1 MGVGCRR
8 CRNDRKSRRRGNN
21 EPRFMPE
28 EGASEEHSPGRSGTF
43 LTNGVSTAFRN
54 LLPGMRTR
62 SFIHWPSGRSMGW
75 SRQTEEEEENSVLSA
90 CAWACLVSCTEVNT
104 NDRLADRMGKRMP
117 GSASWH
123 LAAGSS
129 SAKQPKRYRPPGLE
143 AQEKRLQRRD
153 GVVTLLDSAARV
165 VAENYPL
172 HVIEQRCRA
181 VPEPVLYRVLLW
193 AFPREELFIRLYS
206 CPAPDVERSSRA
218 GGPSSSAFVDGARLL
233 DFNAVEDAL
242 QIDVFMNILFVV
254 IVVPMAGLRAS
265 FNLVTLTHLLYL
277 YELPT
282 FRFGWRGCLD
292 QGTSFASTEGH
303 CGGSI
308 VPVDVVN
315 LCVPRPKDINLPFFC
330 RPRSPCLAFHH
341 HHHLY
346 CCLHLTKIAFQNFL
360 IIIFPCCSGL
370 IWFHLS
376 GRVRAMTGNELERH
390 SFRISM
396 AFDRCKITSIR
407 CNCDN
412 CDIYWCEH
420 AVALALFRIRRV
432 KMVEIRLP
440 ISESLY
446 QMDRD
451 QLQKFVQYLIAEH
464 HVDVLPTAQ
473 HLADEIF
480 QDTSRINAVA
490 GAPDPTAG
498 PNPDGDHRW
507 FLDESQICSIVQ
519 SYMTQTI
526 CSEQLQTLFS
536 KVREM
541 LSERDENGPR
551 LLRLITN
558 QFLTNHCE
566 SSAFRAIT
574 FQTPLMA
581 DKCQQLWDQLGA
593 LWVCVVLNPY
603 CRPEQKIE
611 WQETLKRWV
620 SVLTCPP
627 ENIICLTNQL
637 YCDEHGS
644 SDPDSPSTSNGGS
657 MRWQGSGYRNVTR
670 TVFHRALDACL
681 VKWTDSLLKR
691 ILEDEDFCNENEP
704 LWSEH
709 VPTACAR
716 VDSLRTHGYHKQAI
730 QLAMSIVRY
739 MKFEQRRVTV
749 QEQQLYQGN
758 QGARPAPC
766 EGWIGHPLDPINMLY
781 DCLINAAEMY
791 QTNSNVYT
799 KCALE
804 AALIA
809 LSQRR
814 RTPPCLYAQQKAIK
828 QEECLVQKL
837 KGMTFDDT
845 LFETMKIQA
854 ELILKSPSQYPMEEK
869 ATCTSNDEHERPFTF
884 YSSVHSLASFLFQVF
899 LPTET
904 ELAYSIGLK
913 AIQWNTN
920 VEGSEANAL
929 LSRPLGAVPVTNHGR
944 YQQSSLASKLL
955 IAAKDDVVRLRNVL
969 EAVQASVRSPSFL
982 YRLAHEVH
990 REALSL
996 NEDSSSR
1003 INLLNTAFELG
1014 LRVLHIAVSNPTW
1027 CRQEMI
1033 QWVVGCATAL
1043 SFRAVLSLLSNWPK
1057 FFTPLEATRMVA
1069 PIIIRETITQLKLE
1083 YPQREEIKHAV
1094 HRLALECALKCPSNC
1109 AFHAI
1114 ALCESD
1120 PRAFEAAYKLVMEVG
1135 EKNGL
1140 INAEEFFNIGRRME
1154 QLGQSEKAYNM
1165 ALLGL
1170 SRMRITHSDDA
1181 SPLINSVYWACALGH
1196 SLGTMQLARVINLI
1210 VKHVQ
1215 CATVLSDILRRCAFS
1230 SSHAIMPSSKH
1241 GPNSDA
1247 KLMLLSQA
1255 SLKQLLNA
1263 AINAYIET
1271 VHSRLAHISPRHYNE
1286 FLDFLAKARETFV
1299 LSEEGHVKFSHL
1311 IEHMKFFYRGKKKL
1325 VTLIR
1330 SRFG

>member
-1 MGVGCRR
+1 MGVNPFDGVLSVRGVVGQKKKKTIQFCRLVR
-8 CRNDRKSRRRGNN
+8 GRVWCRVLKLTTDSPTEWANACLGRLLGTWCPTREAPAASGRRG
-21 EPRFMPE
+21 
-28 EGASEEHSPGRSGTF
+28 HSARLGRPGGGRK
-43 LTNGVSTAFRN
+43 LSTARDRTT
-54 LLPGMRTR
+54 LP
-62 SFIHWPSGRSMGW
+62 
-75 SRQTEEEEENSVLSA
+75 V
-90 CAWACLVSCTEVNT
+90 
-104 NDRLADRMGKRMP
+104 
-117 GSASWH
+117 
-123 LAAGSS
+123 
-129 SAKQPKRYRPPGLE
+129 
-143 AQEKRLQRRD
+143 
-153 GVVTLLDSAARV
+153 
-165 VAENYPL
+165 
-172 HVIEQRCRA
+172 

-193 AFPREELFIRLYS
+193 AFPREEMFIRLYS
-206 CPAPDVERSSRA
+206 CPAPDVERSSR
-218 GGPSSSAFVDGARLL
+218 GGAPSSSAFVDGVRLL
-233 DFNAVEDAL
+233 DFNAVEEAL
-242 QIDVFMNILFVV
+242 QI
-254 IVVPMAGLRAS
+254 G
-265 FNLVTLTHLLYL
+265 
-277 YELPT
+277 
-282 FRFGWRGCLD
+282 
-292 QGTSFASTEGH
+292 
-303 CGGSI
+303 
-308 VPVDVVN
+308 
-315 LCVPRPKDINLPFFC
+315 
-330 RPRSPCLAFHH
+330 
-341 HHHLY
+341 
-346 CCLHLTKIAFQNFL
+346 
-360 IIIFPCCSGL
+360 
-370 IWFHLS
+370 FHLS

-420 AVALALFRIRRV
+420 AVALALFRIRRP

-519 SYMTQTI
+519 SYITQTI
-526 CSEQLQTLFS
+526 CSEQLQALFS

-551 LLRLITN
+551 LLQLITN
-558 QFLTNHCE
+558 QFLTSQCE
-566 SSAFRAIT
+566 SSIYRAIS
-574 FQTPLMA
+574 FQTPQIA
-581 DKCQQLWDQLGA
+581 DKCQQLWDHLGA

-603 CRPEQKIE
+603 CKHEQKTE

-620 SVLTCPP
+620 SMLTCPP

-637 YCDEHGS
+637 YCDVHGS
-644 SDPDSPSTSNGGS
+644 SDPDLPSMSNGGYV
-657 MRWQGSGYRNVTR
+657 RWQGELGYRRVSR

-691 ILEDEDFCNENEP
+691 IIEDEDFCNEFEP

-716 VDSLRTHGYHKQAI
+716 VDCLRTHGYHKQAI

-739 MKFEQRRVTV
+739 MKFEQRRVNV
-749 QEQQLYQGN
+749 EEQQLYQSD
-758 QGARPAPC
+758 QGVLEAPC
-766 EGWIGHPLDPINMLY
+766 DGWISHPLDPINMLY

-791 QTNSNVYT
+791 HANSNVYT

-814 RTPPCLYAQQKAIK
+814 RASPCIYAQQKAIK
-828 QEECLVQKL
+828 QEESLVQKL
-837 KGMTFDDT
+837 KGMTFDET
-845 LFETMKIQA
+845 LFETMKSQA
-854 ELILKSPSQYPMEEK
+854 ELILKSPSHYPVEEK
-869 ATCTSNDEHERPFTF
+869 KTCTSDNEHERPFTS
-884 YSSVHSLASFLFQVF
+884 YSSMHSLASFLFQVF

-904 ELAYSIGLK
+904 DLAYSIGLK
-913 AIQWNTN
+913 AIQWNIN
-920 VEGSEANAL
+920 VEGSEANTL

-955 IAAKDDVVRLRNVL
+955 IAAKDDAVRLRNVL
-969 EAVQASVRSPSFL
+969 EAVQTSVRSPSFL

-1003 INLLNTAFELG
+1003 TNLLTTAFELG
-1014 LRVLHIAVSNPTW
+1014 LRVLHIARSKPTS

-1043 SFRAVLSLLSNWPK
+1043 SYRAVLSLLSNWPK

-1069 PIIIRETITQLKLE
+1069 PIIIRETVTQLKLE

-1120 PRAFEAAYKLVMEVG
+1120 PHAFEAAYKLVMEVG

-1170 SRMRITHSDDA
+1170 SRMRIMHSDDA
-1181 SPLINSVYWACALGH
+1181 SPLINSVYWACALAH
-1196 SLGTMQLARVINLI
+1196 SLGTMQLARVISLI
-1210 VKHVQ
+1210 IKHVQ

-1230 SSHAIMPSSKH
+1230 SSHAIMNPSSKH
-1241 GPNSDA
+1241 GPTSDA

-1325 VTLIR
+1325 VALIR

>member
-1 MGVGCRR
+1 MSGFEARR
-8 CRNDRKSRRRGNN
+8 L
-21 EPRFMPE
+21 EP
-28 EGASEEHSPGRSGTF
+28 GGIDTHVLGGT
-43 LTNGVSTAFRN
+43 VD
-54 LLPGMRTR
+54 
-62 SFIHWPSGRSMGW
+62 
-75 SRQTEEEEENSVLSA
+75 ELS
-90 CAWACLVSCTEVNT
+90 
-104 NDRLADRMGKRMP
+104 
-117 GSASWH
+117 
-123 LAAGSS
+123 
-129 SAKQPKRYRPPGLE
+129 
-143 AQEKRLQRRD
+143 
-153 GVVTLLDSAARV
+153 
-165 VAENYPL
+165 
-172 HVIEQRCRA
+172 
-181 VPEPVLYRVLLW
+181 
-193 AFPREELFIRLYS
+193 
-206 CPAPDVERSSRA
+206 
-218 GGPSSSAFVDGARLL
+218 
-233 DFNAVEDAL
+233 
-242 QIDVFMNILFVV
+242 
-254 IVVPMAGLRAS
+254 
-265 FNLVTLTHLLYL
+265 
-277 YELPT
+277 T
-282 FRFGWRGCLD
+282 FRFGWKGCLD
-292 QGTSFASTEGH
+292 QGTSFGPTEGH

-308 VPVDVVN
+308 VPVS
-315 LCVPRPKDINLPFFC
+315 RTI
-330 RPRSPCLAFHH
+330 
-341 HHHLY
+341 
-346 CCLHLTKIAFQNFL
+346 L
-360 IIIFPCCSGL
+360 IYSFRVQG
-370 IWFHLS
+370 FHLS

-420 AVALALFRIRRV
+420 AVALALFRIRRP

-519 SYMTQTI
+519 SYITQTI
-526 CSEQLQTLFS
+526 CSEQLQALFS

-551 LLRLITN
+551 LLQLITN
-558 QFLTNHCE
+558 QFLTSQCE
-566 SSAFRAIT
+566 SSIYRAIS
-574 FQTPLMA
+574 FQTPQIA
-581 DKCQQLWDQLGA
+581 DKCQQLWDHLGA

-603 CRPEQKIE
+603 CKHEQKIE

-620 SVLTCPP
+620 SMLTCPP

-637 YCDEHGS
+637 YCDVHGS
-644 SDPDSPSTSNGGS
+644 SDPDLPSMSNGGYV
-657 MRWQGSGYRNVTR
+657 RWQGELGYRRVSR

-691 ILEDEDFCNENEP
+691 IIEDEDFCNEYEP

-716 VDSLRTHGYHKQAI
+716 VDCLRTHGYHKQAI

-739 MKFEQRRVTV
+739 MKFEQRRVNV
-749 QEQQLYQGN
+749 EEQQLYQSD
-758 QGARPAPC
+758 QGVLEALC
-766 EGWIGHPLDPINMLY
+766 DGWIGHPLDPINMLY

-791 QTNSNVYT
+791 HANSNVYT

-814 RTPPCLYAQQKAIK
+814 RASPCIYAQQKAIK
-828 QEECLVQKL
+828 QEESLVQKL

-845 LFETMKIQA
+845 LFETMKSQA
-854 ELILKSPSQYPMEEK
+854 ELILKSPSHYPVEEK
-869 ATCTSNDEHERPFTF
+869 KTCTSDNEHERPFTS
-884 YSSVHSLASFLFQVF
+884 YSSMHSLASFLFQVF

-904 ELAYSIGLK
+904 DLAYSIGLK
-913 AIQWNTN
+913 AIQWNIN
-920 VEGSEANAL
+920 VEGSEANTL

-955 IAAKDDVVRLRNVL
+955 IAAKDDAVRLRNVL
-969 EAVQASVRSPSFL
+969 EAVQTSVRSPSFL

-1003 INLLNTAFELG
+1003 TNLLTTAFELG
-1014 LRVLHIAVSNPTW
+1014 LRVCCATRSPGCFAGRSENGALQVLHIARSKPTS

-1043 SFRAVLSLLSNWPK
+1043 SYRAVLSLLSNWPK

-1069 PIIIRETITQLKLE
+1069 PIIIRETVTQLKLE

-1120 PRAFEAAYKLVMEVG
+1120 PHAFEAAYKLVMEVG

-1170 SRMRITHSDDA
+1170 SRMRIMHSDDA
-1181 SPLINSVYWACALGH
+1181 SPLINSVYWACALAH
-1196 SLGTMQLARVINLI
+1196 SLGTMQLARVISLI
-1210 VKHVQ
+1210 IKHVQ

-1230 SSHAIMPSSKH
+1230 SSHAIMNPSSKH
-1241 GPNSDA
+1241 GPTSDA

-1325 VTLIR
+1325 VALIR

>member
-1 MGVGCRR
+1 MHAYRWALVVDDAEMIV
-8 CRNDRKSRRRGNN
+8 NLV
-21 EPRFMPE
+21 E

-54 LLPGMRTR
+54 LLPGMRT
-62 SFIHWPSGRSMGW
+62 
-75 SRQTEEEEENSVLSA
+75 Q
-90 CAWACLVSCTEVNT
+90 
-104 NDRLADRMGKRMP
+104 
-117 GSASWH
+117 
-123 LAAGSS
+123 
-129 SAKQPKRYRPPGLE
+129 

-242 QIDVFMNILFVV
+242 QIGDQLCFNGGALWGLHCARRRGQFVRATTQRYQSTLFLPSKVAL
-254 IVVPMAGLRAS
+254 PGFS
-265 FNLVTLTHLLYL
+265 SSSSPLLLSSSNKNCISKFPHYHISL
-277 YELPT
+277 L
-282 FRFGWRGCLD
+282 FW
-292 QGTSFASTEGH
+292 
-303 CGGSI
+303 
-308 VPVDVVN
+308 VD
-315 LCVPRPKDINLPFFC
+315 LSKHKR
-330 RPRSPCLAFHH
+330 
-341 HHHLY
+341 
-346 CCLHLTKIAFQNFL
+346 
-360 IIIFPCCSGL
+360 
-370 IWFHLS
+370 FHLS